1 MPKPVPT
8 TMVKQP
14 SQSPANPNA
23 SDQERQPTTSIAGIP
38 AAALPAVDRARADL
52 AQQLGV
58 DTGTIEVIG
67 VRQQYRPTGA
77 SDSPGQVNGW
87 QIQLAVGGTR
97 YSYRVD
103 AQGKLSRA
111 APRE

>member
-1 MPKPVPT
+1 M
-8 TMVKQP
+8 
-14 SQSPANPNA
+14 
-23 SDQERQPTTSIAGIP
+23 
-38 AAALPAVDRARADL
+38 
-52 AQQLGV
+52 
-58 DTGTIEVIG
+58 IEVVG